1 MQGAP
6 SDSTPRQTDDA
17 QATRPVIAIDGP
29 AGAGKSTAARMLAR
43 RLGFLLLDTGAIYR
57 SLALLADE
65 RGIAPDDAPA
75 LAALAASLDISFAP
89 APSGEGQIVRLAG
102 RDVSEVIRTPPISD
116 IASQV
121 SSLPE
126 VRQALLA
133 LQRDLGKRGG
143 YVVEGR
149 DIGSVV
155 LPWAPLKFFL
165 TASPAER
172 ARRRH
177 EELTARGVHSDL
189 EATLAEIIERDRRD
203 ETRAVAPL
211 IRAPDALLIDTS
223 HLSLDEVVDRMESIA
238 RERLGAAFLLD
249 APKDS
254 V

>member
-1 MQGAP
+1 MQGV
-6 SDSTPRQTDDA
+6 TPDRTDDA
-17 QATRPVIAIDGP
+17 QNVRPVIAIDGP

-57 SLALLADE
+57 SLALLAHE
-65 RGIAPDDAPA
+65 RGSAWTDAPA
-75 LAALAASLDISFAP
+75 LAQLAASLDISFAP
-89 APSGEGQIVRLAG
+89 SNTGEGQIVRLGG
-102 RDVSEVIRTPPISD
+102 RDVSEIIRTPLVSD
-116 IASQV
+116 GASQV
-121 SSLPE
+121 SSFPE

-133 LQRDLGKRGG
+133 LQRDLARRGG

-165 TASPAER
+165 TASPEER

-177 EELTARGVHSDL
+177 EELAARGLPSDL
-189 EATLAEIIERDRRD
+189 EATLAEIRERDRRD

-211 IRAPDALLIDTS
+211 IRASDALLIDTS

-249 APKDS
+249 A
-254 V
+254 